1 MRGLSLAVALIVGLL
16 AACIGQRAAQAEDG
30 IFNLSE
36 VDCLTLNMYWEA
48 RGTGETGLR
57 AVAHVTINRVKSSL
71 FPNSI
76 CAVVAQGGQN
86 ASGGACQFSW
96 WCDGLDDWPYDMRM
110 WRAAHTIARRVMLG
124 SDSDPTGNALWYH
137 ADYVEP
143 YWASSY
149 EQTVQ
154 IGTHIFYR

>member
-1 MRGLSLAVALIVGLL
+1 MRMFSLAGALIVGLL
-16 AACIGQRAAQAEDG
+16 AVSATQAKLHAEDG

-71 FPNSI
+71 FPDSI
-76 CAVVAQGGQN
+76 CDVVAQGGQN
-86 ASGGACQFSW
+86 AAGGACQFSW
-96 WCDGLDDWPYDMRM
+96 WCDGQDDWPYDMRM
-110 WRAAHTIARRVMLG
+110 WRAAHSIARNVMLG
-124 SDSDPTGNALWYH
+124 RDDDPTSNALWYH
-137 ADYVEP
+137 ADYVDP

-154 IGTHIFYR
+154 IGAHIFYR